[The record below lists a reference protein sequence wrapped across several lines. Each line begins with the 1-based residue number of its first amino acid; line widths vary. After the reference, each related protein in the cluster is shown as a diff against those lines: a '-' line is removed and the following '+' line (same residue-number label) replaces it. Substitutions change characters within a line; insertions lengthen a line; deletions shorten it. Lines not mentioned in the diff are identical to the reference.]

1 MTTIQKTLMIAAM
14 AVAGASS
21 AAFAANPAV
30 TPLQVSN
37 INIEQNESTLSVS
50 MDLDPAGLNLASS
63 REIIAY
69 PVISDSL
76 GNSVSLPAIY
86 YAGRSRY
93 YLHLREKDVKKP
105 DTLVRA
111 TKASAINYS
120 ASVAYQPWM
129 QLSNLNMA
137 YDLRG
142 CSCSELEHADIPVL
156 ELDLTPL
163 SFTPSFVTVAPLAS
177 GVKTRELKGS
187 AYVDF
192 PVNRT
197 ELYPDYRR
205 NPEELARIR
214 ESIDLVRNDPDA
226 TITSIFIKGYAS
238 PEGPYNNNVRLAKG
252 RTQTLC
258 DYVQGLYAFNP
269 SIMKSDWEAEDWA
282 GLRKYVENSDFPRR
296 DAMLSLIDS
305 NLAPDAKDN
314 KLKSDFPTEY
324 AYLLKNVYPALR
336 HSDYT
341 VEYVV
346 RSFSDVNEIAR
357 ILKTSPNKLSL
368 NELMLLAKS
377 LDPQSDEYADVFDT
391 AVVMFPNDPVA
402 NLNAA
407 VINMR
412 RGYLDKAQNYL
423 SRADGSNEAIYAR
436 GILQGLQGNY
446 ANAVATLQPIAQI
459 MPEAADAMAQIQKIM
474 NSPLK

>member
-86 YAGRSRY
+86 YSGRSRY
-93 YLHLREKDVKKP
+93 YLHLREKDIKKP

-258 DYVQGLYAFNP
+258 DYVQGLYAFSP
-269 SIMKSDWEAEDWA
+269 SIMKSDWEA
-282 GLRKYVENSDFPRR
+282 
-296 DAMLSLIDS
+296 
-305 NLAPDAKDN
+305 
-314 KLKSDFPTEY
+314 
-324 AYLLKNVYPALR
+324 
-336 HSDYT
+336 
-341 VEYVV
+341 
-346 RSFSDVNEIAR
+346 
-357 ILKTSPNKLSL
+357 
-368 NELMLLAKS
+368 
-377 LDPQSDEYADVFDT
+377 
-391 AVVMFPNDPVA
+391 
-402 NLNAA
+402 
-407 VINMR
+407 
-412 RGYLDKAQNYL
+412 
-423 SRADGSNEAIYAR
+423 
-436 GILQGLQGNY
+436 
-446 ANAVATLQPIAQI
+446 
-459 MPEAADAMAQIQKIM
+459 
-474 NSPLK
+474 

>member
-1 MTTIQKTLMIAAM
+1 
-14 AVAGASS
+14 
-21 AAFAANPAV
+21 
-30 TPLQVSN
+30 
-37 INIEQNESTLSVS
+37 
-50 MDLDPAGLNLASS
+50 
-63 REIIAY
+63 
-69 PVISDSL
+69 
-76 GNSVSLPAIY
+76 
-86 YAGRSRY
+86 
-93 YLHLREKDVKKP
+93 
-105 DTLVRA
+105 
-111 TKASAINYS
+111 
-120 ASVAYQPWM
+120 
-129 QLSNLNMA
+129 
-137 YDLRG
+137 
-142 CSCSELEHADIPVL
+142 
-156 ELDLTPL
+156 
-163 SFTPSFVTVAPLAS
+163 
-177 GVKTRELKGS
+177 
-187 AYVDF
+187 
-192 PVNRT
+192 
-197 ELYPDYRR
+197 
-205 NPEELARIR
+205 
-214 ESIDLVRNDPDA
+214 
-226 TITSIFIKGYAS
+226 
-238 PEGPYNNNVRLAKG
+238 
-252 RTQTLC
+252 
-258 DYVQGLYAFNP
+258 
-269 SIMKSDWEAEDWA
+269 
-282 GLRKYVENSDFPRR
+282 
-296 DAMLSLIDS
+296 MLSLIDS
-305 NLAPDAKDN
+305 NLAPDAKDD

-346 RSFSDVNEIAR
+346 RSFSDVNEIAQ

-446 ANAVATLQPIAQI
+446 ADAVATLQPIAQI

>member
-1 MTTIQKTLMIAAM
+1 M
-14 AVAGASS
+14 
-21 AAFAANPAV
+21 
-30 TPLQVSN
+30 
-37 INIEQNESTLSVS
+37 
-50 MDLDPAGLNLASS
+50 
-63 REIIAY
+63 
-69 PVISDSL
+69 
-76 GNSVSLPAIY
+76 
-86 YAGRSRY
+86 
-93 YLHLREKDVKKP
+93 
-105 DTLVRA
+105 
-111 TKASAINYS
+111 
-120 ASVAYQPWM
+120 
-129 QLSNLNMA
+129 
-137 YDLRG
+137 
-142 CSCSELEHADIPVL
+142 
-156 ELDLTPL
+156 
-163 SFTPSFVTVAPLAS
+163 
-177 GVKTRELKGS
+177 
-187 AYVDF
+187 
-192 PVNRT
+192 
-197 ELYPDYRR
+197 
-205 NPEELARIR
+205 
-214 ESIDLVRNDPDA
+214 RNDPDA

-282 GLRKYVENSDFPRR
+282 GVRKYVENSDFPRR

-446 ANAVATLQPIAQI
+446 ADAVATLQPIAQI